1 MVHHLRRSLLTPPA
15 QFRGSR
21 RVLTRPDPPLQLIR
35 HQQVSGSSPLADSNQ
50 AFIERAA
57 SDPMLMVA
65 IVFLSSISAI
75 IFLRALVIR
84 GLVTQS
90 VRRVTIRNPS
100 F

>member
-1 MVHHLRRSLLTPPA
+1 M
-15 QFRGSR
+15 
-21 RVLTRPDPPLQLIR
+21 IR
-35 HQQVSGSSPLADSNQ
+35 NQQVSGSSPLAGSNL